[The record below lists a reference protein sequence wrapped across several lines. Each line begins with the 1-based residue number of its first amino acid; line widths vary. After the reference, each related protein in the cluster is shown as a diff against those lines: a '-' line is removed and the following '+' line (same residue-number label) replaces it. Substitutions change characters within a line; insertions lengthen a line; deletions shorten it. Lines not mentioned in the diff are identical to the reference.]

1 MVSKPLALMCMSLLI
16 CSGAAVQANSS
27 KTRTTLFS
35 NQTRVLDERVRQ
47 KENRAISFRAARVHA
62 PTEIAGQGAY
72 VSAARAAAA
81 RHQIP
86 EWLFMR
92 LVKQESNW
100 RADARSHK
108 GAIGLTQLMPQ
119 TARDLGVNPF
129 DPLENLDGGARYLR
143 QQYLTFG
150 SWRLALAAYNAGPG
164 AVKKHGGVPPF
175 AETRA
180 YVRKILDLPS

>member
-1 MVSKPLALMCMSLLI
+1 MSPKTLLLLCIPLLVCAPL
-16 CSGAAVQANSS
+16 GGEANSS
-27 KTRTTLFS
+27 KTRTSLFS
-35 NQTRVLDERVRQ
+35 NQTRLLDERARQ

-62 PTEIAGQGAY
+62 PAEGLGQGAY
-72 VSAARAAAA
+72 VSAARAAAV

-86 EWLFMR
+86 EWLFLR
-92 LVKQESNW
+92 LVRQESNW

-119 TARDLGVNPF
+119 TARELGVNPH
-129 DPLENLDGGARYLR
+129 DPLENLEGGARYLR
-143 QQYLTFG
+143 EQYLTFG

-164 AVKKHGGVPPF
+164 AVRKHGGIPPY